1 MIFCTIVLCMLNTDT
16 DRADKIKDFS
26 RMSDCFMFRTPD
38 PGARRPGSNYDNM
51 KNEYSTGIS

>member
-1 MIFCTIVLCMLNTDT
+1 MLNTDT

-38 PGARRPGSNYDNM
+38 AGARRPGSNYDNM